1 MKFFGLVSGGKDS
14 IFNLVQCVAYG
25 HELVCIANLHPPSQL
40 KEKEMDSFMFQTVG
54 VEIADR
60 IAHCLEVPIVKAEIQ
75 GRSVQ
80 QDMYYEDAKE
90 DSKERD
96 EVEDLY
102 QLIVKV
108 KQAHPEVQAVASGAI
123 FSNYQRLRVENVCAR
138 LGLVSLAYLW
148 LRDQSKLLQEMIDCR
163 MNAQIIK
170 VCSMGLKPMHLGK
183 TIA

>member
-1 MKFFGLVSGGKDS
+1 
-14 IFNLVQCVAYG
+14 
-25 HELVCIANLHPPSQL
+25 
-40 KEKEMDSFMFQTVG
+40 
-54 VEIADR
+54 
-60 IAHCLEVPIVKAEIQ
+60 
-75 GRSVQ
+75 
-80 QDMYYEDAKE
+80 MYYEDAKE

-108 KQAHPEVQAVASGAI
+108 KQAYPEVQAVASGAI

-148 LRDQSKLLQEMIDCR
+148 LRDQSELLQEMIDCR

-183 TIA
+183 TIG